1 MWRCIVYL
9 NIKNGSIEI
18 NGNTILENINFLVKN
33 NEKVGVVGRN
43 GSGKTTLLKAI
54 TNEYELTDG
63 YDKLLVEKDN
73 FKIGYVSQDNSK
85 DENITLIDYIR
96 DAYKSVVD
104 IEESIALLESE
115 LSTKYDEDVLIKYNE
130 LINSYSL
137 MGGYTYKK
145 EYVTALTKFGFSE
158 NAYNKKMTEFS
169 GGERTKLS
177 LLKLILSKP
186 DLLILDEPTNH
197 LDINAIEWLESY
209 LKNYKNSI
217 ILVSHDRMFLDSVC
231 NIIYLVEY
239 GETKRYVGN
248 YSAYLKQRELD
259 YEKALK
265 DYNRQKKEIKRLTDL
280 VNKFKY
286 KPSKA
291 SMAMSKLK
299 MIERMTKIDKPETFD
314 NKTFHINFNPV
325 NTSYREVLKLK
336 DASIGYKRELF
347 NVSFTLE
354 REDKLGI
361 IGSNG
366 TGKST
371 LVKTITGEIL
381 PLKGKVV
388 MGTNVT
394 YAYFSQQLENL
405 NKESTIYDEIRNA
418 FKDMTPLEVRTLL
431 GSFNFKGDDVFKV
444 IKDLSGG
451 EKVRVSLCKI
461 LNTKPNLLI
470 LDEPTNHLDL
480 INKETILRLLDSYK
494 GTLIIV
500 SHDRYL
506 IDKVCNKVLLI
517 ENNKATLYNYGYKEY
532 LEKRSVPNIEVVV
545 NKVKSIKKEKKKD
558 NSKAIKEI
566 ESEITR
572 LENKVAELNNEML
585 KESVYMDNIKSR
597 DILNQIDSLKAL
609 LDKKI
614 SEWEDLNTL

>member
-1 MWRCIVYL
+1 VYL

-18 NGNTILENINFLVKN
+18 NGNTILEDINFLVKN

-54 TNEYELTDG
+54 TGEYELTDG
-63 YDKLLVEKDN
+63 YDKLVVEKDN
-73 FKIGYVSQDNSK
+73 FKIGYVSQENTK
-85 DENITLIDYIR
+85 DESLTLIDYIR

-104 IEESIALLESE
+104 TEERIKVLESE
-115 LSTKYDEDVLIKYNE
+115 LATRYDEDTLIKYND
-130 LINSYSL
+130 LINNYSL
-137 MGGYTYKK
+137 IGGYTYKK
-145 EYVTALTKFGFSE
+145 EYITALTKFGFNEEVYS
-158 NAYNKKMTEFS
+158 KKIVEFS

-197 LDINAIEWLESY
+197 LDINAIEWLENY

-217 ILVSHDRMFLDSVC
+217 ILVSHDRMFLDNVC

-248 YSAYLKQRELD
+248 YTAYLKQRELD
-259 YEKALK
+259 YEKSLK

-280 VNKFKY
+280 VNRFKY

-299 MIERMTKIDKPETFD
+299 MIERMTKIDKPEVFD
-314 NKTFHINFNPV
+314 KKTFSINFNPV

-336 DASIGYKRELF
+336 DASIGYKSELF

-354 REDKLGI
+354 REDKLGV

-366 TGKST
+366 VGKST
-371 LVKTITGEIL
+371 LVKTITGQL
-381 PLKGKVV
+381 VPLKGKVV
-388 MGTNVT
+388 MGANVNF
-394 YAYFSQQLENL
+394 AYFSQQLENL
-405 NKESTIYDEIRNA
+405 NKENTIYDEIKNT
-418 FKDMTPLEVRTLL
+418 FNDMTPLEARTLL

-470 LDEPTNHLDL
+470 LDEPTNHLDI
-480 INKETILRLLDSYK
+480 INKETILKLLDSYK

-532 LEKRSVPNIEVVV
+532 LEKRSNFNEEMVV
-545 NKVKSIKKEKKKD
+545 NKVKSVKKEKKKD
-558 NSKAIKEI
+558 NSLAIKEI

-572 LENKVAELNNEML
+572 LENKVNELNNELL
-585 KESVYMDNIKSR
+585 KEEVYMDNIKSR

>member
-1 MWRCIVYL
+1 MYL

-18 NGNTILENINFLVKN
+18 NGNTILEDINFLVKN

-54 TNEYELTDG
+54 TGEYELTDG
-63 YDKLLVEKDN
+63 YDKLVVEKDN
-73 FKIGYVSQDNSK
+73 FKIGYVSQDNIK
-85 DENITLIDYIR
+85 DENIMLIDYIR
-96 DAYKSVVD
+96 DAYKSVVS
-104 IEESIALLESE
+104 IEKAIALLESE
-115 LSTKYDEDVLIKYNE
+115 LSIKYDEETLIKYNE

-145 EYVTALTKFGFSE
+145 EYITALNKFGFNEDVYS
-158 NAYNKKMTEFS
+158 KKIVEFS

-217 ILVSHDRMFLDSVC
+217 ILVSHDRMFLDNVC

-239 GETKRYVGN
+239 GKTKRYVGN
-248 YSAYLKQRELD
+248 YTAYLKQRELD
-259 YEKALK
+259 YEKSLK

-280 VNKFKY
+280 VNRFKY

-299 MIERMTKIDKPETFD
+299 MIERMTKIDKPEVFD
-314 NKTFHINFNPV
+314 KKTFNINFNPV

-336 DASIGYKRELF
+336 DASIGYKSELF
-347 NVSFTLE
+347 NVSFTLD
-354 REDKLGI
+354 RGDKLGI

-366 TGKST
+366 VGKST
-371 LVKTITGEIL
+371 LVKTITGEIS

-388 MGTNVT
+388 MGTNVNF
-394 YAYFSQQLENL
+394 AYFSQQLENL

-418 FKDMTPLEVRTLL
+418 FKDMTPQEVRTLL

-470 LDEPTNHLDL
+470 LDEPTNHLDI
-480 INKETILRLLDSYK
+480 INKETILKLLNSYK

-532 LEKRSVPNIEVVV
+532 LEKRSNFNEEMVV
-545 NKVKSIKKEKKKD
+545 NKVKSVKKEKKKG

-572 LENKVAELNNEML
+572 LENKVKELNNEML
-585 KESVYMDNIKSR
+585 NSEVYMDNIKSR

>member
-1 MWRCIVYL
+1 MYL

-18 NGNTILENINFLVKN
+18 NGNTILEDINFLVKN

-54 TNEYELTDG
+54 TGEYELTDG
-63 YDKLLVEKDN
+63 YDKLVVEKNN
-73 FKIGYVSQDNSK
+73 FKIGYVSQDNTK

-96 DAYKSVVD
+96 DAYKSVVS
-104 IEESIALLESE
+104 IEKAITLLESE
-115 LSTKYDEDVLIKYNE
+115 LSIKYDEETLIKYNE
-130 LINSYSL
+130 LINSYSI

-145 EYVTALTKFGFSE
+145 EYITALTKFGFNEEVYS
-158 NAYNKKMTEFS
+158 KKIVEFS

-197 LDINAIEWLESY
+197 LDINAIEWLENY

-217 ILVSHDRMFLDSVC
+217 ILVSHDRMFLDNVC

-248 YSAYLKQRELD
+248 YTAYLKQRELD
-259 YEKALK
+259 YEKSLK

-280 VNKFKY
+280 VNRFKY

-299 MIERMTKIDKPETFD
+299 MIERMTKIDKPEVFD
-314 NKTFHINFNPV
+314 KKTFSINFNPV

-336 DASIGYKRELF
+336 DASIGYKSELF

-354 REDKLGI
+354 REDKLGV

-366 TGKST
+366 VGKST
-371 LVKTITGEIL
+371 LVKTITGQL
-381 PLKGKVV
+381 APLKGKVV
-388 MGTNVT
+388 MGTNVNF
-394 YAYFSQQLENL
+394 AYFSQQLENL
-405 NKESTIYDEIRNA
+405 NKENTIYDEIKNT
-418 FKDMTPLEVRTLL
+418 FNDMTPQEARTLL

-470 LDEPTNHLDL
+470 LDEPTNHLDI
-480 INKETILRLLDSYK
+480 INKETILKLLNSYK

-532 LEKRSVPNIEVVV
+532 LEKRSNFNEEMVV
-545 NKVKSIKKEKKKD
+545 NKVKSVKKEKKKD

-572 LENKVAELNNEML
+572 LENKVKELNNEML

-597 DILNQIDSLKAL
+597 DILNQIDSLKVL

>member
-1 MWRCIVYL
+1 MYL

-18 NGNTILENINFLVKN
+18 NGNTILEDINFLVKN

-54 TNEYELTDG
+54 TGEYELTDG
-63 YDKLLVEKDN
+63 YDKLVVEKDN
-73 FKIGYVSQDNSK
+73 FKIGYVSQDNTK

-96 DAYKSVVD
+96 DAYKSVVS
-104 IEESIALLESE
+104 IEKAIALLESE
-115 LSTKYDEDVLIKYNE
+115 LSIKYDEETLIKYNE

-145 EYVTALTKFGFSE
+145 EYITALTKFGFNE
-158 NAYNKKMTEFS
+158 DVYNKKIVEFS

-197 LDINAIEWLESY
+197 LDINAIEWLENY

-217 ILVSHDRMFLDSVC
+217 ILVSHDRMFLDNVC

-248 YSAYLKQRELD
+248 YTEYLKQRELD
-259 YEKALK
+259 YEKSLK

-280 VNKFKY
+280 VNRFKY

-299 MIERMTKIDKPETFD
+299 MIERMTKIDKPEVFD
-314 NKTFHINFNPV
+314 KKTFNINFNPV

-336 DASIGYKRELF
+336 DASIGYKSELF
-347 NVSFTLE
+347 NVSFTLD
-354 REDKLGI
+354 RGDKLGI

-366 TGKST
+366 VGKST
-371 LVKTITGEIL
+371 LVKTITGQL
-381 PLKGKVV
+381 APLKGKVV
-388 MGTNVT
+388 MGTNVNF
-394 YAYFSQQLENL
+394 AYFSQQLENL
-405 NKESTIYDEIRNA
+405 NKENTIYDEIKNT
-418 FKDMTPLEVRTLL
+418 FNDMTPQEARTLL

-470 LDEPTNHLDL
+470 LDEPTNHLDI
-480 INKETILRLLDSYK
+480 INKETILKLLNSYK

-532 LEKRSVPNIEVVV
+532 LEKRNNFNEEMVV
-545 NKVKSIKKEKKKD
+545 NKVKSVKKEKKKD
-558 NSKAIKEI
+558 NSLAIKEI

-572 LENKVAELNNEML
+572 LENKVNELNNELL
-585 KESVYMDNIKSR
+585 KEEVYMDNIKSR

>member
-1 MWRCIVYL
+1 MYL

-18 NGNTILENINFLVKN
+18 NGNTILEDINFLVKN

-54 TNEYELTDG
+54 TGEYELTDG
-63 YDKLLVEKDN
+63 YDKLVVEKDN
-73 FKIGYVSQDNSK
+73 FKIGYVSQENTK
-85 DENITLIDYIR
+85 DESLTLIDYIK

-104 IEESIALLESE
+104 TEERIKVLESE
-115 LSTKYDEDVLIKYNE
+115 LATRYDEDTLIKYND

-137 MGGYTYKK
+137 IGGYTYKK
-145 EYVTALTKFGFSE
+145 EYITALTKFGFNEDVYS
-158 NAYNKKMTEFS
+158 KKIVEFS

-217 ILVSHDRMFLDSVC
+217 ILVSHDRMFLDNVC

-248 YSAYLKQRELD
+248 YTAYLKQRELD
-259 YEKALK
+259 YEKSLK

-280 VNKFKY
+280 VNRFKY

-299 MIERMTKIDKPETFD
+299 MIERMTKIDKPEVFD
-314 NKTFHINFNPV
+314 KKTFSINFNPV

-336 DASIGYKRELF
+336 DASIGYKSELF

-354 REDKLGI
+354 REDKLGV

-366 TGKST
+366 VGKST
-371 LVKTITGEIL
+371 LIKTITGQL
-381 PLKGKVV
+381 APLKGKVV
-388 MGTNVT
+388 MGTNVNF
-394 YAYFSQQLENL
+394 AYFSQQLENL
-405 NKESTIYDEIRNA
+405 NKENTIYDEIKNT
-418 FKDMTPLEVRTLL
+418 FNDMTPQEARTLL

-470 LDEPTNHLDL
+470 LDEPTNHLDI
-480 INKETILRLLDSYK
+480 INKETILKLLNSYK

-532 LEKRSVPNIEVVV
+532 LEKRSNFNEETVV
-545 NKVKSIKKEKKKD
+545 NKVKSVKKEKKKD

-572 LENKVAELNNEML
+572 LENKVNELNNELL
-585 KESVYMDNIKSR
+585 KEEVYMDNIKSR